1 MCKVESCSLCWQL
14 QFSIEQTIFPIS
26 CSIFFSSHKDY
37 LQIENR
43 LVGSHTLL
51 SSWTAHHN
59 IIYQNE
65 KRVVFEFPYS
75 SFSFPFV
82 FQFLLILQPQKAETS
97 LWCFTPVFLLAAFQ
111 NLIGAAAA
119 LHKSKISQANFS
131 SLFYTK
137 CKIIFIQYST
147 LKWIFFSWSK
157 FKKSRKFRWNK
168 KLRKKGNNVTDETN

>member
-59 IIYQNE
+59 IIYQSE

-111 NLIGAAAA
+111 NLIGAE
-119 LHKSKISQANFS
+119 Q
-131 SLFYTK
+131 LFTK
-137 CKIIFIQYST
+137 AKLVKPTFHP
-147 LKWIFFSWSK
+147 FFKPSAK
-157 FKKSRKFRWNK
+157 
-168 KLRKKGNNVTDETN
+168 